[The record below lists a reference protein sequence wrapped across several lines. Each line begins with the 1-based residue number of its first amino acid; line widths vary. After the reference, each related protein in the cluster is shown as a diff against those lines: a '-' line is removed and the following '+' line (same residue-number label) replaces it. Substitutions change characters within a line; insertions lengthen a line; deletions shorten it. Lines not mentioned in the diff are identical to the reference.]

1 MTPDARR
8 AELAALDKESPLL
21 SNEPP
26 HWVIRGTAYLVI
38 ALAAIA
44 LAAAVFI
51 KLPETVTFPGL
62 IVPDGAADPIQAPR
76 AAVIREVRVSE
87 GLTVAKGDELYV
99 LASEA
104 VGDRD
109 AEARTLAEDLASRER
124 DLKNSE
130 LTDASDLDIKDHE
143 IAQADEELKFLQR
156 NVEVERDF
164 ASRVEKLAKVG
175 IYAETDV
182 IARRLE
188 VAGAEKDLNNA
199 ARTRELVVLQRQQLA
214 EEHARRR
221 TDDEG
226 EIAKLRIRLEAAHGQ
241 LENSSRSLSSI
252 RAPYDAVVIAVAAT
266 SAGSVVQGGQELCQ
280 LARTGGKPKLRLLL
294 SETGLARLRV
304 GQRLR
309 FFADA
314 FPYQRY
320 GTLAGTLAWIS
331 PSAVT
336 SREGPQFVA
345 VATLDRDAF
354 LVGEQDARLRAGM
367 RGEARVIV
375 GSRTP
380 FESVLE
386 PVRRFGEDLGHP
398 AP

>member
-8 AELAALDKESPLL
+8 TELAALEKESSLL

-26 HWVIRGTAYLVI
+26 HWVIRGTAWLVI

-44 LAAAVFI
+44 LAAAIFI
-51 KLPETVTFPGL
+51 HLPETVTFPGL
-62 IVPDGAADPIQAPR
+62 IVPDGAADPIQSPR
-76 AAVIREVRVSE
+76 AAVIREVRVAE
-87 GLTVAKGDELYV
+87 GATVAKGDELYV
-99 LASEA
+99 LTSEA

-109 AEARTLAEDLASRER
+109 ADARTLTEDLASRER
-124 DLKNSE
+124 NLKESE
-130 LTDASDLDIKDHE
+130 LTDASDLDMKDHE
-143 IAQADEELKFLQR
+143 MAQADEELQFLQR
-156 NVEVERDF
+156 SVEVERDF
-164 ASRVEKLAKVG
+164 AARVEKLAKLG

-188 VAGAEKDLNNA
+188 VAGAEKDMNNA
-199 ARTRELVVLQRQQLA
+199 RRTRELVVLQRQQLA

-221 TDDEG
+221 SDDEG
-226 EIAKLRIRLEAAHGQ
+226 EIAKLRIRLETAQGQ
-241 LENSSRSLSSI
+241 LENSRRSLSSI
-252 RAPYDAVVIAVAAT
+252 RAPYDAVVISVAAT
-266 SAGSVVQGGQELCQ
+266 SAGSVVQSGQELCQ
-280 LARTGGKPKLRLLL
+280 LARAGGTLKLRLLL

-320 GTLAGTLAWIS
+320 GTLTGTLAWIS
-331 PSAVT
+331 PAAVT

-345 VATLDRDAF
+345 VATLDHDTF
-354 LVGEQDARLRAGM
+354 PGGGPGDRLRVGM
-367 RGEARVIV
+367 KGETRVVV

-380 FESVLE
+380 FESMFE
-386 PVRRFGEDLGHP
+386 PIRRLREDLGHP